1 MQKLFLYQCRQSR
14 TDSGKI
20 LRWLFSQQDG
30 HADRSPCVNFKQF
43 VRRIEV
49 PHTIDSRY
57 LDVGKS
63 GIPQK
68 FYGGVSPCKLMEIRT
83 SGYRNV
89 RVAVGLDS
97 SIHSC
102 KTRRGFR
109 PAPNCHRELS
119 TLAKHAPNLC
129 EGAGLIGDMANTQ
142 V

>member
-1 MQKLFLYQCRQSR
+1 MQKLFLYQCRQSI
-14 TDSGKI
+14 TDCGKI
-20 LRWLFSQQDG
+20 LRWLFSQQHG

-49 PHTIDSRY
+49 PHTIDGPY
-57 LDVGKS
+57 IDIGKS
-63 GIPQK
+63 GVRQK
-68 FYGGVSPCKLMEIRT
+68 CYGGASSCKLMKIR
-83 SGYRNV
+83 SRGYRDV
-89 RVAVGLDS
+89 RVAVGLDC

-109 PAPNCHRELS
+109 SAPNCHRELS

-129 EGAGLIGDMANTQ
+129 EGARLIGDMADAQ

>member
-1 MQKLFLYQCRQSR
+1 MATR
-14 TDSGKI
+14 TVP
-20 LRWLFSQQDG
+20 
-30 HADRSPCVNFKQF
+30 PCVNFKQF

-49 PHTIDSRY
+49 PLTIDSRY

-63 GIPQK
+63 GVRQK
-68 FYGGVSPCKLMEIRT
+68 FYGGTSSCKLMEIR
-83 SGYRNV
+83 SRGYRNV
-89 RVAVGLDS
+89 RVAVGLDC

-109 PAPNCHRELS
+109 SAPNCHRELS

-129 EGAGLIGDMANTQ
+129 EGARLIGDMAHAQ